1 MDDRK
6 RLAEASEWVRTI
18 PRSIK
23 QYDYIVTAGI
33 RLMFFWYSRDDVG
46 SGYLRE
52 GMGEG
57 EIPPRVMQLL
67 MGSDPEKAPMKIN
80 RWGAAIEMH
89 RPQEQAGAFF
99 GFMKPSKGRSA
110 AEMKGE
116 IERESADRRYLFEG
130 IIARTDS
137 KRALS
142 VTVPIRSSLDFTIHN
157 LADAEKMV
165 YDSLQGAPGPFRVL
179 EGETLR
185 GCGGAPGFLFTVRAL
200 IDSALEEQTIPA
212 RRCYAYNGRTYS
224 MQLEHLRP
232 VSRKSIRVSRHNRP
246 SPVDATY
253 ENLCEGDFRVLED
266 STGNSEKFQILF
278 GSSGRLKGVPVQ
290 VRYQPNWWFRI
301 TLNLD
306 PASPALQEKDGDA
319 VTWSESCSRRQ

>member
-6 RLAEASEWVRTI
+6 RLAEASEWVGTI

-33 RLMFFWYSRDDVG
+33 RLLFFWYSRDDVG

-57 EIPPRVMQLL
+57 ENPPRVMQLL
-67 MGSDPEKAPMKIN
+67 MGSDPVKAPMKIN
-80 RWGAAIEMH
+80 RWGAAIEMY
-89 RPQEQAGAFF
+89 RPQEHAGAFF
-99 GFMKPSKGRSA
+99 GFMKPSKGKSV

-116 IERESADRRYLFEG
+116 IERESEDQRYLFEG
-130 IIARTDS
+130 IIARLDP

-142 VTVPIRSSLDFTIHN
+142 VTVPIRSPLDFTIHD
-157 LADAEKMV
+157 LAAAEKMV
-165 YDSLQGAPGPFRVL
+165 YDNLQEAPGPFRVL
-179 EGETLR
+179 EGEALR
-185 GCGGAPGFLFTVRAL
+185 GCGAVPGFLFTVRAL
-200 IDSALEEQTIPA
+200 IDSALEGQRIPA
-212 RRCYAYNGRTYS
+212 KRCYAYNGRAYS
-224 MQLEHLRP
+224 MQLEQLRRVP
-232 VSRKSIRVSRHNRP
+232 RKSVRVSRHDRRAQVN
-246 SPVDATY
+246 ATY
-253 ENLCEGDFRVLED
+253 EDLREGDFRVVED
-266 STGNSEKFQILF
+266 ATGNSEKFQILF

-306 PASPALQEKDGDA
+306 PASPALQERGGDA
-319 VTWSESCSRRQ
+319 VTWSESCSGR

>member
-1 MDDRK
+1 
-6 RLAEASEWVRTI
+6 
-18 PRSIK
+18 
-23 QYDYIVTAGI
+23 
-33 RLMFFWYSRDDVG
+33 
-46 SGYLRE
+46 
-52 GMGEG
+52 
-57 EIPPRVMQLL
+57 
-67 MGSDPEKAPMKIN
+67 
-80 RWGAAIEMH
+80 
-89 RPQEQAGAFF
+89 
-99 GFMKPSKGRSA
+99 
-110 AEMKGE
+110 
-116 IERESADRRYLFEG
+116 
-130 IIARTDS
+130 
-137 KRALS
+137 
-142 VTVPIRSSLDFTIHN
+142 
-157 LADAEKMV
+157 
-165 YDSLQGAPGPFRVL
+165 
-179 EGETLR
+179 
-185 GCGGAPGFLFTVRAL
+185 
-200 IDSALEEQTIPA
+200 
-212 RRCYAYNGRTYS
+212 